1 MNEKNEPSTHVNQ
14 RFCTFVRED
23 VDNLPALCAFRCPVF
38 QSVSCREERPEVPM
52 WKTQGRGFARRG
64 IRATMRRPIEGR
76 PMQYTEEE
84 LREAR
89 RQIESTLHK
98 VRETLA
104 TLEAKPNAD
113 RLKPQITLARRRIAA
128 FSIAVE
134 LIDERLAEKN

>member
-1 MNEKNEPSTHVNQ
+1 
-14 RFCTFVRED
+14 
-23 VDNLPALCAFRCPVF
+23 
-38 QSVSCREERPEVPM
+38 
-52 WKTQGRGFARRG
+52 
-64 IRATMRRPIEGR
+64 
-76 PMQYTEEE
+76 MQHTEEE

-98 VRETLA
+98 LRETLA

-134 LIDERLAEKN
+134 LIDEKLAEKN